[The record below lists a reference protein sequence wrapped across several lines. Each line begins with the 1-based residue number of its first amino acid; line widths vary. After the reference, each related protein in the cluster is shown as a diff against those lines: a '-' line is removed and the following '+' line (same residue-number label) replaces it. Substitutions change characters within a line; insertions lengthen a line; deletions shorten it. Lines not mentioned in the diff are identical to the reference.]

1 MGKAPNNRNKGKSG
15 HKLSHK
21 AARRT
26 KSALAP
32 PDMMWKAFHLHT
44 VEVRVQNCASVWGC
58 QRTRLAGAVTFARPL

>member
-1 MGKAPNNRNKGKSG
+1 MGKGPGHANKGKRG

-32 PDMMWKAFHLHT
+32 PDMMFAAFHLQT
-44 VEVRVQNCASVWGC
+44 VKACALG
-58 QRTRLAGAVTFARPL
+58 RRGFAAAWCAPAR

>member
-1 MGKAPNNRNKGKSG
+1 MGKGPGHANKGKRG

-32 PDMMWKAFHLHT
+32 PDMMFAAFHLQT
-44 VEVRVQNCASVWGC
+44 VKACAVG
-58 QRTRLAGAVTFARPL
+58 RRGFAAAWCAPAR